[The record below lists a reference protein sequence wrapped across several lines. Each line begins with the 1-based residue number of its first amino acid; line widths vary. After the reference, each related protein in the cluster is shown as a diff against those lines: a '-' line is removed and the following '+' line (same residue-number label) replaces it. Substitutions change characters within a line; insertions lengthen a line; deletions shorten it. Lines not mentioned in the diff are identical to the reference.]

1 MLFDAE
7 KQYLSI
13 IKEIAMHGRVQ
24 FNERTREEILVLRRM
39 PVIDVDLTDD
49 FPVLHTKKIWERG
62 VTEEIAWIIR
72 GETNIKGLGPAA
84 KIWEKWADKDG
95 ELGPVYGKQF
105 RDFHGV
111 DQLQN
116 LIDKLNRDPSTRQA
130 VMTAWNPTEIPQMAL
145 PPCHGVAVEAFIVN
159 GDLTLR
165 MFQRSADFF
174 VGVPFN
180 LAEYALLAQFIAA
193 HTNSFASYLS
203 IAFGHAHL
211 YCNHIR
217 QVVDQL
223 ERNSGGWLDYLSAR
237 IHHNETSY
245 RRPWVKYEKKDD
257 PGFRN
262 TRSSDFAFM
271 SYKHYQPSIEAPVA
285 K

>member
-13 IKEIAMHGRVQ
+13 IKEIAIKGMQ
-24 FNERTREEILVLRRM
+24 QLNARTGEQILVMRRM
-39 PVIDVDLTDD
+39 PVIDVDLKEDC
-49 FPVLHTKKIWERG
+49 PILHTKKIWERG

-84 KIWEKWADKDG
+84 RIWEKWADENG

-111 DQLQN
+111 DQLQGM
-116 LIDKLNRDPSTRQA
+116 IDKLNKDPSTRQA
-130 VMTAWNPTEIPQMAL
+130 VMTAWNPNEIDQMAL
-145 PPCHGVAVEAFIVN
+145 PPCHGVAVEAFIVD

-180 LAEYALLAQFIAA
+180 LAEYAMFAHFIAA
-193 HTNSFASYLS
+193 HTNSTPSYLS

-211 YCNHIR
+211 YTNHLN
-217 QVVDQL
+217 QVEWQL
-223 ERNSGGWLDYLSAR
+223 DRDKGNWLDWLAAKIY
-237 IHHNETSY
+237 HNERGY
-245 RRPWVKYEKKDD
+245 NRPSIHYTKKID
-257 PGFRN
+257 PGFYS
-262 TRSSDFAFM
+262 TSHSDFSFIN
-271 SYKHYQPSIEAPVA
+271 YNKHQSAIEAPVA